1 MLFKLN
7 YNKNIFNNIYSPYRL
22 TKEEQNFIDTH
33 ILKCIT
39 TINWPPFNTLQ
50 NGKIAGIAIDYWK
63 YIKDKLHLK
72 SKCISEKEWLKVLES
87 IKTKKAD
94 LTLSTTNT
102 PDREKYAVFTK
113 PYASFPIAIATRNDV
128 DFIADIKSL
137 YDKKI
142 AVGKNYTAEKILKK
156 HFPYFKFIEVKNT
169 KEALEL
175 VSEGKAYA
183 AVDILPV
190 LSYTI
195 SKYNFANLK
204 IAGKT
209 QFEVD
214 IKIMIRK
221 DYKDLVPLINR
232 VIDNMPESKKE
243 EIYHKWV
250 KVNMQNGYSKDSVN
264 QFLFLGGFSLILIG
278 LWGIFA
284 YFNIKKRKKL
294 EQQLQELSEKDGL
307 TKIYNRRKIDEILE
321 EEIKVAKR
329 YNEDLSLIFF
339 DIDYF
344 KEINDTYGHKIG
356 DEVLIDLTKLVTNNI
371 RASDSFGRWG
381 GEEFMIV
388 CPHTDL
394 HSAILLAEKL
404 RKLIENNK
412 FGGVKITCSFGVT
425 EIKEDDTLESFTV
438 RVDELLYLSKENG
451 RNRVTSG

>member
-1 MLFKLN
+1 
-7 YNKNIFNNIYSPYRL
+7 
-22 TKEEQNFIDTH
+22 
-33 ILKCIT
+33 
-39 TINWPPFNTLQ
+39 
-50 NGKIAGIAIDYWK
+50 
-63 YIKDKLHLK
+63 
-72 SKCISEKEWLKVLES
+72 
-87 IKTKKAD
+87 
-94 LTLSTTNT
+94 
-102 PDREKYAVFTK
+102 
-113 PYASFPIAIATRNDV
+113 
-128 DFIADIKSL
+128 
-137 YDKKI
+137 
-142 AVGKNYTAEKILKK
+142 LKK
-156 HFPYFKFIEVKNT
+156 YYPNLELIETKDT
-169 KEALEL
+169 KEALRL
-175 VSEGKAYA
+175 VSEDRAYA

-190 LSYTI
+190 LAYNI
-195 SKYNFANLK
+195 SKYSFANLK
-204 IAGKT
+204 ISGKT
-209 QFEVD
+209 KFTFGV
-214 IKIMIRK
+214 KIMIRK

-243 EIYHKWV
+243 EIYNKWI
-250 KVNMQNGYSKDSVN
+250 KVNMQNGYSKKSIN
-264 QFLFLGGFSLILIG
+264 QFLFVGGFFLLLIG

-344 KEINDTYGHKIG
+344 KVINDTYGHKIG

-404 RKLIENNK
+404 RKIIESTK
-412 FGGVKITCSFGVT
+412 IGGIRVTCSFGVT
-425 EIKEDDTLESFTV
+425 EIVKYDTIETCSS
-438 RVDELLYLSKENG
+438 RVDKLLYISKESG